1 MDNPRAEATATL
13 TQMIEGY
20 RITQMIHVAARLGL
34 ADLLAAGPQSS
45 ADLAEQ
51 TGTHAPALYRL
62 LRALS
67 SLGVFREEA
76 PDRFAL
82 TALAEPL
89 RTEVPGSVR
98 GMALF
103 VGDPQSWLPWG
114 ELAQTVTTGEQ
125 AFPRIFGQDN

>member
-1 MDNPRAEATATL
+1 MDNPNAEAAATL
-13 TQMIEGY
+13 TQLIDGY
-20 RITQMIHVAARLGL
+20 RITQMIYVAARLDL

-45 ADLAEQ
+45 AELAAQ

-67 SLGVFREEA
+67 SFGVFREEA

-89 RTEVPGSVR
+89 RSAVPGSVR
-98 GMALF
+98 GLVLYA
-103 VGDPQSWLPWG
+103 GDPQSWLPWG
-114 ELAQTVTTGEQ
+114 ELVQTVTT
-125 AFPRIFGQDN
+125 

>member
-1 MDNPRAEATATL
+1 MDNPNAAATATL
-13 TQMIEGY
+13 SQLIEGS
-20 RITQMIHVAARLGL
+20 RITQMIYVAARLGL

-45 ADLAEQ
+45 GELAEQ
-51 TGTHAPALYRL
+51 TGSHAPSLYRL

-67 SLGVFREEA
+67 SVGVFREEA

-98 GMALF
+98 GWVLF
-103 VGDPQSWLPWG
+103 IGDPQNWLPWG
-114 ELAQTVTTGEQ
+114 ELAQTGTTGEP
-125 AFPRIFGQDN
+125 AFERIFGMDN